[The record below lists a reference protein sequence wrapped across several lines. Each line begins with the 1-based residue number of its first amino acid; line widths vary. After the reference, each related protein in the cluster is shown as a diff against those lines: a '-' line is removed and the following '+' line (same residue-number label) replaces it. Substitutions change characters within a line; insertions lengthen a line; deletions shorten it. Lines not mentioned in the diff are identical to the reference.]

1 MGRTPKI
8 ILSLAA
14 VLIVLIGA
22 AALISTRII
31 ANDIVHDPVE
41 DREPITNTPADL
53 GLPFETLTVTT
64 QSGITLAGWYI
75 PSENGAAIILQHGFE
90 ENRQNLLEEAAML
103 QKHGYGAILSS
114 VRGHDQNSEE
124 MITFGCYEMEDF
136 EAWYQ
141 FLLSRPEVDPDR
153 IGILGQSMGGSLAL
167 QYANKNEQIKAVVAH
182 SPMTSLN
189 DTVDVGLRR
198 YTPIPDPLVPIL
210 KPLVIMWGEQLT
222 GCDLEDVNAKEWIG
236 EISPRPV
243 YLICGGKDKLV
254 LEENCRALYAQ
265 AREPVTFWFE
275 DTCAH
280 HDCDVLYPQEFES
293 RLISFFDQHL
303 MKVDR

>member
-14 VLIVLIGA
+14 VLIILIGA
-22 AALISTRII
+22 AALISTWII

-41 DREPITNTPADL
+41 DRDPITKTPADF

-64 QSGITLAGWYI
+64 PSGITLAGWYI
-75 PSENGAAIILQHGFE
+75 PSENGAAVLFQHGFE

-103 QKHGYGAILSS
+103 QKHGYGVLLGS
-114 VRGHDQNSEE
+114 VRGHDQNGEE
-124 MITFGCYEMEDF
+124 MITFGCREMEDI

-141 FLLSRPEVDPDR
+141 HLLTRDDVDPER
-153 IGILGQSMGGSLAL
+153 IGILGQSMGGSLAI
-167 QYANKNEQIKAVVAH
+167 QYAKDNEQIRAVVAH
-182 SPMTSLN
+182 SPLTSF
-189 DTVDVGLRR
+189 DDVVDVGLRE
-198 YTPIPDPLVPIL
+198 YTPIPDPLVPFL
-210 KPLVIMWGEQLT
+210 KPLVIMWGEQIT
-222 GCDLEDVNAKEWIG
+222 GCDTQDINAKEWIG

-243 YLICGGKDKLV
+243 YLICGGQDRLV
-254 LEENCRALYAQ
+254 IEENCRSLYAQ

-280 HDCDVLYPQEFES
+280 HDCDVLYPEEFEE
-293 RLISFFDQHL
+293 RLIEFIDVL
-303 MKVDR
+303 ME